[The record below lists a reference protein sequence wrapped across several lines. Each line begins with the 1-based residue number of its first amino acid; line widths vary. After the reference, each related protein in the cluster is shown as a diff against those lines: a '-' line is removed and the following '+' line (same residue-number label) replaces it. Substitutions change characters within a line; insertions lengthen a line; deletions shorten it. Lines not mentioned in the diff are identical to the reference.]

1 MELITVE
8 ELIVPLEEYAT
19 VGKNASLYDAVM
31 ALEKAQEKFD
41 YNRFF
46 YLHRAI
52 LVLDEDGTVLGKV
65 SQLDALRALEPKYI
79 DMGDMRHLSR
89 TGLSA
94 NFIKSIMEKYAL
106 CEISFTEMCRRAAN
120 LKVTDFMYS
129 PTEGEFIEADAALCE
144 AIHMLVMGGHQS
156 LLVTKDDKV
165 VGILRLTDVFNKIF
179 HTMKTCTLE

>member
-19 VGKNASLYDAVM
+19 VGKDASLYDAVM
-31 ALEKAQEKFD
+31 ALEKAQENFNT
-41 YNRFF
+41 NR
-46 YLHRAI
+46 YLHRSI
-52 LVLDEDGTVLGKV
+52 LVLDEDGTILGKV
-65 SQLDALRALEPKYI
+65 SQLDALRALEPKYF
-79 DMGDMRHLSR
+79 DMGDMRHLSS

-106 CEISFTEMCRRAAN
+106 CEVSFTEMCRRAAN

-129 PTEGEFIEADAALCE
+129 PTEGEYIEADVALCE
-144 AIHMLVMGGHQS
+144 AIHMLVMGSHQS

-165 VGILRLTDVFNKIF
+165 VGILRLTDVFNKTF
-179 HTMKTCTLE
+179 HTIKTCTLG

>member
-19 VGKNASLYDAVM
+19 VRKNATLNDAVM
-31 ALEKAQEKFD
+31 ALEKIQENFN
-41 YNRFF
+41 YNRFL

-52 LVLDEDGTVLGKV
+52 LVLDEDGNVLGKV
-65 SQLDALRALEPKYI
+65 SQLDVLRALEPKYF

-94 NFIKSIMEKYAL
+94 NFIKSIMEKYSL
-106 CEISFTEMCRRAAN
+106 CEVSFTEMCRRAAN

-129 PTEGEFIEADAALCE
+129 PTEGEYIEADATLCE
-144 AIHMLVMGGHQS
+144 AIHMLVMGNHQS

-179 HTMKTCTLE
+179 QTMKTCTLE

>member
-19 VGKNASLYDAVM
+19 VGKDATLYEAVM

-41 YNRFF
+41 YDRYF

-52 LVLDEDGTVLGKV
+52 LVLDEDETVLGKV
-65 SQLDALRALEPKYI
+65 SQLDALRALEPKYVN
-79 DMGDMRHLSR
+79 MGDMRHISR
-89 TGLSA
+89 TGLSV

-106 CEISFTEMCRRAAN
+106 CEVSFIEMCRRAAN

-129 PTEGEFIEADAALCE
+129 PTEGEYIEADATLCE
-144 AIHMLVMGGHQS
+144 AIHMLVMGNHQS

-165 VGILRLTDVFNKIF
+165 MGILRLTDVFNKIF

>member
-19 VGKNASLYDAVM
+19 VGKDATLYDAVM
-31 ALEKAQEKFD
+31 ALEKAQENFD
-41 YNRFF
+41 KNR

-65 SQLDALRALEPKYI
+65 SQLDALQALEPKYI

-94 NFIKSIMEKYAL
+94 NFIKSIMEKYSL
-106 CEISFTEMCRRAAN
+106 CEVSFTEMCRRAAN
-120 LKVTDFMYS
+120 LKVTNFMYS
-129 PTEGEFIEADAALCE
+129 PTEGEYIEADATLCE
-144 AIHMLVMGGHQS
+144 AIHMFVMGNHQS

>member
-19 VGKNASLYDAVM
+19 VGKDATLYDAVM
-31 ALEKAQEKFD
+31 ALEKAQENFSF
-41 YNRFF
+41 NRYL

-52 LVLDEDGTVLGKV
+52 LVLDEAGNVLGKV
-65 SQLDALRALEPKYI
+65 SQLDALRALEPKYF
-79 DMGDMRHLSR
+79 DMGDMRRLSP

-106 CEISFTEMCRRAAN
+106 CELSFTEMCRRAAN

-129 PTEGEFIEADAALCE
+129 PSEGEYIEADAPLCE
-144 AIHMLVMGGHQS
+144 AMHMLVMGHHQS
-156 LLVTKDDKV
+156 LLVTRDDKV
-165 VGILRLTDVFNKIF
+165 VGILRLTDVFNKMF
-179 HTMKTCTLE
+179 QTMKTCTME